1 MNHSAAVA
9 QYSTVEA
16 AKQQHVVVV
25 VVVVVVVATAAVSV
39 TAVVEPKFLHRSV
52 RRPVSKKDRKTV
64 TSAILLFTI
73 CVSLFPLSYKTSGL
87 FLSTVRN

>member
-39 TAVVEPKFLHRSV
+39 TAVVEPKFLHRSEDPSP
-52 RRPVSKKDRKTV
+52 RRTGKQSCYSP
-64 TSAILLFTI
+64 FH
-73 CVSLFPLSYKTSGL
+73 
-87 FLSTVRN
+87 